1 MTMQF
6 VSIDRLLDI
15 AVSLLP
21 VFIFLVALVFLDSYK
36 LVKLHEVVGTIIFGA
51 LAAVIAL
58 FVNTWIAGYVPRGMH
73 ILPRYVAPVTEE
85 ALKSVFVVFLIR
97 TGRVGFMVDAAI
109 HGFATG
115 AGFAFMENIYYLQ
128 TVGDQA
134 STIVWLV
141 RGFGTAVMHGGTGAI
156 MAVIVKTF
164 ADRAAGPRWWHPAT
178 GVLPAMA
185 IHSFFNHFPFPPQVM
200 TAILLAGLPP
210 LMVLVFKRSERST
223 REWLGVGFD
232 TDATLLEAINT
243 GVVSETKVG
252 QYLQSLREKF
262 PGELVADML
271 CMLRLH
277 LELSI
282 RAKGILLM
290 REHGFESREEPDTRD
305 KFAEMEYLEKSI
317 GKTGMLAITPFLHTT
332 TRDLW
337 QMHVISR

>member
-1 MTMQF
+1 MNV

-21 VFIFLVALVFLDSYK
+21 VFLFLVALVFLDSYK

-51 LAAVIAL
+51 LAAVVAL
-58 FVNTWIAGYVPRGMH
+58 FVNTFVSGYVPRGMH

-85 ALKSVFVVFLIR
+85 LLKSVFIVFLIR
-97 TGRVGFMVDAAI
+97 SGRVGFMVDAAI

-128 TVGDQA
+128 TVGNGA
-134 STIVWLV
+134 SLLVWLV
-141 RGFGTAVMHGGTGAI
+141 RGFGTAVMHGGTAAI
-156 MAVIVKTF
+156 MAIVIKNF
-164 ADRAAGPRWWHPAT
+164 HDRAAGPKLWHTAP
-178 GVLPAMA
+178 GVLTAMV
-185 IHSFFNHFPFPPQVM
+185 IHSAFNHFPFPPHVM
-200 TAILLAGLPP
+200 TAILLLALPP
-210 LMVLVFKRSERST
+210 LMVLVFRSSEKST
-223 REWLGVGFD
+223 REWLGIGFD
-232 TDATLLEAINT
+232 TDATLLDAIDT

-252 QYLQSLREKF
+252 QYLQSLKEKF

-290 REHGFESREEPDTRD
+290 REHGFKPAGEPDIRE
-305 KFAEMEYLEKSI
+305 KFAELEYLGKSI
-317 GKTGMLAITPFLHTT
+317 GKTGMLAIKPFLHTT

-337 QMHVISR
+337 QLHVIGG